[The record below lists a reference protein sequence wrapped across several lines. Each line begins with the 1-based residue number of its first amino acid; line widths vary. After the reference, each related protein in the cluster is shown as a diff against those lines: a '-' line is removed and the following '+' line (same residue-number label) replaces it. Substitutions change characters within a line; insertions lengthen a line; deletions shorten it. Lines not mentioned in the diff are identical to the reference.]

1 MKAKLIVFFII
12 YLFTFNS
19 IFLFSSGKQEVEK
32 LPDQR
37 YRFYVVTHGG
47 ISDPFWGVVKKGAK
61 EAGDM
66 FDCDVI
72 YLGPETFSIQKL
84 VDMVET
90 AIAGKPDGLVV
101 TITDIQ
107 ALDKPL
113 RAAIDAGIPVV
124 AINVPDPRDLAKRI
138 PYLAYVGADD
148 YSMGTEAAK
157 RMLEEFK
164 FNKPQRGVILV
175 HEVGNA
181 GLEARANGIT
191 KIFMDMNIP
200 VDKLAGFSNASENY
214 QVMDAYLIKHPET
227 DMVFTFG
234 PLGAD
239 PVLKLIDDKNL
250 TGKIKLGGIDLSISM
265 IRAIREGNMVFTVEQ
280 QQFLQGYLPIGL
292 LVLYNKYG
300 VIPHDDIL
308 TGPEIVDIKNVDKV
322 ADMVNK
328 RFR

>member
-1 MKAKLIVFFII
+1 MKINVYIIFIV
-12 YLFTFNS
+12 YLFFSNS
-19 IFLFSSGKQEVEK
+19 IFLFSSGKQDDDK
-32 LPDQR
+32 IPGQR
-37 YRFYVVTHGG
+37 YKFYVVTHGG

-101 TITDIQ
+101 TITDVQ

-113 RAAIDAGIPVV
+113 RAAIDAGIPVI
-124 AINVPDPRDLAKRI
+124 AINVPDPRENSKKI
-138 PYLAYVGADD
+138 PYLAYVGVDD
-148 YSMGTEAAK
+148 YMVGIKAAN
-157 RMLEEFK
+157 RMLEEFGLI
-164 FNKPQRGVILV
+164 KPERAVILV
-175 HEVGNA
+175 HEVGHA
-181 GLEARANGIT
+181 GLEARARGIIQVFMENGIP
-191 KIFMDMNIP
+191 IE
-200 VDKLAGFSNASENY
+200 KLAGSPNASENY
-214 QVMDAYLIKHPET
+214 QVVDAYLIKNPET
-227 DMVFTFG
+227 NAIFTFG

-239 PVLKLIDDKNL
+239 PVLNLIEDKNL
-250 TGKIKLGGIDLSISM
+250 TGKVKLGGVDLSISM
-265 IRAIREGNMVFTVEQ
+265 IRAIREGDMVFTVDQ
-280 QQFLQGYLPIGL
+280 QQYLQGYLPIDF

-300 VIPHDDIL
+300 MIPTGDII
-308 TGPEIVDIKNVDKV
+308 TGPSIVDLSNIESV

>member
-1 MKAKLIVFFII
+1 MKTKIVIFFII
-12 YLFTFNS
+12 SLLIFNS
-19 IFLFSSGKQEVEK
+19 TFLFSSGRQEAEIEPEQHYK
-32 LPDQR
+32 
-37 YRFYVVTHGG
+37 FYVVTHGG

-61 EAGDM
+61 DAGTL

-101 TITDIQ
+101 TITDVQ

-113 RAAIDAGIPVV
+113 RAAIDAGIPVI
-124 AINVPDPRDLAKRI
+124 AINVPDSRESSKKI
-138 PYLAYVGADD
+138 PYLAYVGVDD
-148 YSMGTEAAK
+148 YMVGIKAAN
-157 RMLEEFK
+157 RMLDEFELR
-164 FNKPQRGVILV
+164 KPERAVILV
-175 HEVGNA
+175 HEVGHA
-181 GLEARANGIT
+181 GLEARARGI
-191 KIFMDMNIP
+191 IQVFVEHGISIE
-200 VDKLAGFSNASENY
+200 KLAGSPNASENY

-227 DMVFTFG
+227 DAIFTFG

-239 PVLKLIDDKNL
+239 PVINLIEDKNL
-250 TGKIKLGGIDLSISM
+250 TEKVKLGGVDLSISM
-265 IRAIREGNMVFTVEQ
+265 IKAIRDGDMVFTVDQ
-280 QQFLQGYLPIGL
+280 QQYLQGYLPIGF

-300 VIPHDDIL
+300 MIPTGDIT
-308 TGPEIVDIKNVDKV
+308 TGPSIVDKSNIDSV